1 MGISCDGYSSRTH
14 EELMGKIDGKESE
27 KIILI
32 IKYIIFYKLYW
43 LINQLLPVNGNKPE
57 VRGWGENLA

>member
-1 MGISCDGYSSRTH
+1 MLTSWLVPLGQDFELSMGISCDGYSSRTH

-32 IKYIIFYKLYW
+32 IKYIIFYKLY
-43 LINQLLPVNGNKPE
+43 
-57 VRGWGENLA
+57 